1 MVLLYR
7 GGVENQAISLLISF
21 MISRR
26 QEEQSKAN
34 PVFDE
39 EATVLM
45 SIGRGGRSVI
55 FLVWTSILV
64 ILCANL

>member
-34 PVFDE
+34 PVFDK

>member
-64 ILCANL
+64 ILCASL